1 MSGTT
6 TMSNPTSLMEK
17 RFRDAIEAVNREG
30 IGALDGLVELYDP
43 YVVFQ
48 DPLQT
53 VYGRDELAESNRK
66 LIERSRDLYMSV
78 ATFVESDD
86 HLFATW
92 TMSFSP
98 RFGPRVTIEGC
109 THGQLRDG
117 LITYQRDYWDLLG
130 SFMETLPAVGL
141 LYRRLTGLL
150 A

>member
-1 MSGTT
+1 MPGA

-17 RFRDAIEAVNREG
+17 RFRDAFDALNRDGVHAV
-30 IGALDGLVELYDP
+30 DGLSELYDP

-53 VYGRDELAESNRK
+53 VYGRDEFKDMNRR
-66 LIERSRDLYMSV
+66 LIERSKDFYLSI
-78 ATFVESDD
+78 ATFIESDD

-92 TMSFSP
+92 TLSFSP
-98 RFGPRVTIEGC
+98 RFGPRVTIEGV
-109 THGQLRDG
+109 THAQLRDG

-141 LYRRLTGLL
+141 VYRRLTSLI

>member
-1 MSGTT
+1 
-6 TMSNPTSLMEK
+6 MEK
-17 RFRDAIEAVNREG
+17 RFRDAFEQLNRDG
-30 IGALDGLVELYDP
+30 TGALQTVSDLYDP

-48 DPLQT
+48 DPIQT
-53 VYGRDELAESNRK
+53 VYGRDELTEVNRR
-66 LIERSRDLYMSV
+66 LINRSKDFYLSI

-92 TMSFSP
+92 TLSFSP
-98 RFGPRVTIEGC
+98 KYGPRVTIEGA

-130 SFMETLPAVGL
+130 SFMETVPALGL
-141 LYRRLTGLL
+141 VYRRVTALL